1 MRTIKIIALAATV
14 IVAGLTIAS
23 SATIVG
29 TPHDFSGRLWGTTET
44 CKFCH
49 TPHFA
54 QSVSGAPLWNH
65 QTASGFTYTMYSSQT
80 FKGQNQTQPGA
91 ASLLCLSCHDGTVA
105 IDSYANAGAMRSG
118 ANFISTTNKIGGGAQ
133 HSLTTDHPISFTYD
147 SALATADGA
156 PKGLIRAENQH
167 HLAAGVDN
175 ITRAVGIHGKVDGR
189 AKLAH
194 ATRVEEPDFFLLEI
208 HDVHAAVAGIA
219 NENFPAGQNRAIRF

>member
-65 QTASGFTYTMYSSQT
+65 QTASGCTYTMYSRQT

-156 PKGLIRAENQH
+156 LVSP
-167 HLAAGVDN
+167 AATNYVDN
-175 ITRAVGIHGKVDGR
+175 ASATGIPLFGGKMEC
-189 AKLAH
+189 ASCH
-194 ATRVEEPDFFLLEI
+194 EPHNDTYGFFLRVNNASSALCTKC
-208 HDVHAAVAGIA
+208 HLK
-219 NENFPAGQNRAIRF
+219 